1 MRIQESSQERR
12 DEVEE
17 RGWLVRMQESSQESC
32 QERRVE
38 EEESGWLMRIHE
50 SSQRVVK
57 AGELK
62 RQQKSDSC
70 AYKRVVVYA
79 HESWDVD

>member
-1 MRIQESSQERR
+1 MKKKKV
-12 DEVEE
+12 DD
-17 RGWLVRMQESSQESC
+17 SC
-32 QERRVE
+32 AYRRV
-38 EEESGWLMRIHE
+38 LK
-50 SSQRVVK
+50 RVVK

-79 HESWDVD
+79 HESWDID